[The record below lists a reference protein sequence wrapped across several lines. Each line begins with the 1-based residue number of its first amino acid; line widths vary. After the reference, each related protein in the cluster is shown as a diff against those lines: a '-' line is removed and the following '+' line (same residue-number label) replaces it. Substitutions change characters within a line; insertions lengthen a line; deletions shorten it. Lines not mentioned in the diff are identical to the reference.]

1 MRRSILV
8 ITIGLFVCLGGSGA
22 QAEPPEYL
30 QLELRAGITLEIKG
44 YVSDAGL
51 FVATDLETID
61 GPRSPKIR
69 AKIERID
76 ERALTGTLLGQDI
89 VFSSKTDYD
98 AGTFDSFQGGQFIE
112 VKCRVDED
120 GVWQAKS
127 VETLN
132 IKPANKLKVTLTR
145 TAIDSTPPDTLEVS
159 GFRILLVE
167 ETDVEL
173 AANRRADDLDIF
185 RELAYADA
193 ASAPKGY
200 HTDDGRH
207 LFLVD
212 YRHNFRSETDYDL
225 SARFDADRDDTQPEI
240 RLGWAAYWTESLRTM
255 AQLRMRKNYVVS
267 GETPDSTGG
276 LEMHFIQLV
285 ALWSRPAELPVSLL
299 LGRQRFR
306 DPREWLFDEYLDSAR
321 GFLHMSPFQFE
332 FAVVRAVEHFK
343 PKFASWTDV
352 YGDLSVEVAGGDAT
366 AYVLARHDSDTTRKR
381 DSVYYGL
388 RYYGRPTRSWR
399 LSGDLSFLRGEDK
412 GRTMDAWAVDLA
424 ATYRMRKVR
433 FEPFASV
440 GFALGS
446 GEQPGGTGVDGRYRQ
461 TGYQDNTDRIGGVTQ
476 VRYYG
481 TLLDPELSNL
491 IIWTGSVGFRP
502 HNDVSLQLIYHTYAQ
517 QYAEDQLRSLLIDPP
532 ARPNGVDT
540 DIGQGLDFV
549 IGTRHLWNHV
559 RFSWT
564 TSLFFPGEAF
574 APRQERATLNRI
586 ELRLTL

>member
-1 MRRSILV
+1 MKQAIFV
-8 ITIGLFVCLGGSGA
+8 ITLGLCLCLGGSVA
-22 QAEPPEYL
+22 QAAQPEYM

-44 YVSDAGL
+44 YVSDAGV
-51 FVATDLETID
+51 FVATDLEELE
-61 GPRSPKIR
+61 GQRSPTIR
-69 AKIERID
+69 AEIQRID
-76 ERALTGTLLGQDI
+76 ALSLTVTLLGQDI
-89 VFSSKTDYD
+89 VFSSKTEYD
-98 AGTFDSFQGGQFIE
+98 AGTFDSLRKDQFVE
-112 VKCRVDED
+112 VKCRAGED

-127 VETLN
+127 VETIN

-145 TAIDSTPPDTLEVS
+145 TAIDGTPPDTLEVS
-159 GFRILLVE
+159 GFQILLVE

-173 AANRRADDLDIF
+173 ARNRRAEDLDLF

-193 ASAPKGY
+193 GSAPKGY
-200 HTDDGRH
+200 HTNNGRN
-207 LFLVD
+207 LFLAD
-212 YRHNFRSETDYDL
+212 YRHNFRSATDYDL
-225 SARFDADRDDTQPEI
+225 SASFDADRDDTQPEI
-240 RLGWAAYWTESLRTM
+240 RLGWAAYWTQSFRTM
-255 AQLRMRKNYVVS
+255 AQLRMRKSYVVS
-267 GETPDSTGG
+267 GEAADSTG
-276 LEMHFIQLV
+276 LEVHFIQLV
-285 ALWSRPAELPVSLL
+285 ALLDRPADLPVSLL

-306 DPREWLFDEYLDSAR
+306 DSREWFFDEYLDAGR
-321 GFLHMSPFQFE
+321 GFLHMGNFQLE
-332 FAVVRAVEHFK
+332 LAVVRAVEHFK
-343 PKFASWTDV
+343 PKFASWTDL
-352 YGDLSVEVAGGDAT
+352 YADLRMDVAGGDAT

-381 DSVYYGL
+381 DAVYYGL
-388 RYYGRPTRSWR
+388 RYYGKPTRSWL

-446 GEQPGGTGVDGRYRQ
+446 GEQPGASGVDGRYRQ

-491 IIWTGSVGFRP
+491 TIWTGSVGFRP
-502 HNDVSLQLIYHTYAQ
+502 HNDVSLQVIYHTYTQ

-540 DIGQGLDFV
+540 DIGKGLDLV

-559 RFSWT
+559 RLSWT
-564 TSLFFPGEAF
+564 TSLFFPGDAF

-586 ELRLTL
+586 ELRVTL